1 MPRPRSS
8 RSGESARTRVC
19 YERLRPAQA
28 VARRKRCPLAY
39 LPLGIIEWHGPHN
52 PLGLDGLGVHELCV
66 RAAAKGG
73 GLVFPVPW
81 YGGHRES
88 HFAEANRPV
97 SAAIARLMELPA
109 ENFAPGYM
117 GGGTTLDHAEFYL
130 RLLFHVFY
138 EIRSLGFAAIYVL
151 VGHGPFKMYAVLAA
165 GLFERATGIKVEV
178 SYPWDLVPGGKG
190 DHAARVETGIMMAL
204 WPELVD
210 LGALPAGP
218 KSALLGINGAD
229 PRIGAR
235 KLGTAFVKKCV
246 PALAAAG
253 RNLLARQASDGSMS
267 VR

>member
-1 MPRPRSS
+1 
-8 RSGESARTRVC
+8 
-19 YERLRPAQA
+19 
-28 VARRKRCPLAY
+28 
-39 LPLGIIEWHGPHN
+39 
-52 PLGLDGLGVHELCV
+52 LDGLGVHELCV

-88 HFAEANRPV
+88 HLAEANRPV

-117 GGGTTLDHAEFYL
+117 GGGTTLDHAEFCL
-130 RLLFHVFY
+130 RLLFHVLY

-151 VGHGPFKMYAVLAA
+151 VGHGPFKAYAVLAA
-165 GLFERATGIKVEV
+165 GLFERATGVKVEV
-178 SYPWDLVPGGKG
+178 ACPWDLVPGGKG
-190 DHAARVETGIMMAL
+190 DHAARIETGIMMAL
-204 WPELVD
+204 CPELVD
-210 LGALPAGP
+210 MRVLPAGP
-218 KSALLGINGAD
+218 GTALVGIDGDD

-235 KLGTAFVKKCV
+235 KLGAAFVRKCV

-253 RNLLARQASDGSMS
+253 RKLLARRPFDGSMS